1 MINEAFYILTGKQLG
16 KIPYPENAQTA
27 RETASEGMVLLK
39 NDGTLPF
46 RGKNIALYGVGAI
59 DTIVCGSGSGVPILF
74 QSERVWKMRV
84 YRSAVFHISRDIGNI
99 RSRFQEKG
107 RNCPFLIRD
116 GAVCARKRLNRSL
129 MKKI

>member
-59 DTIVCGSGSGVPILF
+59 DTIVCGSGSGYAFSPYTVSIRKGLENAGI
-74 QSERVWKMRV
+74 QISSVSYLKR
-84 YRSAVFHISRDIGNI
+84 YR
-99 RSRFQEKG
+99 K
-107 RNCPFLIRD
+107 
-116 GAVCARKRLNRSL
+116 
-129 MKKI
+129 